1 MSEVKERKPR
11 DKERKDQDLHL
22 RATKTQMQ
30 FLEMMSYE
38 NDKSKTEMI
47 WKALEF
53 YHRCN
58 KKGF

>member
-1 MSEVKERKPR
+1 MSEVKKRKPR